1 MRVFCVM
8 FGMTN
13 SEHICS
19 NSDRWLYGF
28 SLCNLEKECFR
39 TRVMRSGRTS
49 KLDVRII
56 HIDCGGSKNSPV
68 GVESCVKDSSSMG
81 SGGKGRIKEK

>member
-1 MRVFCVM
+1 
-8 FGMTN
+8 
-13 SEHICS
+13 
-19 NSDRWLYGF
+19 
-28 SLCNLEKECFR
+28 
-39 TRVMRSGRTS
+39 MRSGRTS